1 MRIVPAAVLCTLCAA
16 LAACQDL
23 DNIVTAGVARIQVQN
38 LRQSVLLSVYT
49 PPCAGGDLG
58 PDQLGAR
65 SDVAPGS
72 MNDFSIL
79 PGCYDVVG
87 DFADGARHILQ
98 DLRTHPDVQSR
109 VTFEN

>member
-23 DNIVTAGVARIQVQN
+23 DNIMTAGGARIQVQN

-58 PDQLGAR
+58 PDQLGER
-65 SDVAPGS
+65 RDVAPGS
-72 MNDFSIL
+72 MNDFFIL

-109 VTFEN
+109 VVFEN